1 MLSPDSELP
10 VAELAVPALPKLLA
24 INGSAPAAG
33 MRVDASGGLTLS
45 LAARRR
51 LARRAAPVRRDGG
64 GQLRGARPTRR
75 RSPSSPFRARCSPT
89 CARPTPPRTRGGVGL
104 SVEVARRVRVREP
117 LVPPGA
123 RVSVEVRST
132 LAVELRP

>member
-1 MLSPDSELP
+1 M
-10 VAELAVPALPKLLA
+10 PALPKLLA

-45 LAARRR
+45 LAAAGGSFIELRPFGATVVVSCAVPSQRVDGSRRQRPARAARPPARARRR
-51 LARRAAPVRRDGG
+51 PANGG
-64 GQLRGARPTRR
+64 N
-75 RSPSSPFRARCSPT
+75 
-89 CARPTPPRTRGGVGL
+89 VGL

-117 LVPPGA
+117 LVTAGT